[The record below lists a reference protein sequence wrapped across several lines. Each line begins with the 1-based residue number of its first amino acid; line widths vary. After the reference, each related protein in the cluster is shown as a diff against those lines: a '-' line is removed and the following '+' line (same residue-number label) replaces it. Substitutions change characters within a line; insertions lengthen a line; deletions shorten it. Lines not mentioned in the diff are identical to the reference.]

1 MPLRLVPSFLFFTF
15 INGIT
20 PGPANL
26 SSLSVSLNCGKQV
39 ALRQWRG
46 IFTGFFIDAMIA
58 ALICYFLGK
67 AAGDKIY
74 FLSYV
79 GAAYIVWLAI
89 RILQSRPENEM
100 GDAKNYGFKSGLI
113 VQLTNVKAILFCI
126 TVLSSYVRI
135 YTDSI
140 LDLFL
145 AACVLPFIGGPLGNL
160 AWLFAGVSLQGLF
173 QRHWRAVNIVM
184 ALSLIVCAV
193 NLVVR

>member
-26 SSLSVSLNCGKQV
+26 SSLFVSLNCGKQA

-58 ALICYFLGK
+58 VLICYFLGK

-74 FLSYV
+74 FLPYV
-79 GAAYIVWLAI
+79 GATYIVWLAI
-89 RILQSRPENEM
+89 RILRSRPKNEM
-100 GDAKNYGFKSGLI
+100 SGAKNYGFRSGLI
-113 VQLTNVKAILFCI
+113 VQL
-126 TVLSSYVRI
+126 
-135 YTDSI
+135 
-140 LDLFL
+140 
-145 AACVLPFIGGPLGNL
+145 
-160 AWLFAGVSLQGLF
+160 SLQGLF

-193 NLVVR
+193 NLVIR